1 MQART
6 CPNNK
11 QLKTVCKKTAKP
23 RAQGP
28 SDKTRWAYWMQ
39 AIEPTNPAI
48 EEAFPGYHPLWV
60 QESQRIQVAPKSFH
74 HLRRYCLNAS
84 RAKVAAYLRVSVRT
98 VQRWENGDAP
108 IPFAAFEVLRLVFES
123 TARRLSHAKWDG
135 WFIGQD
141 GRFVSPEVGRLDVG
155 PEDFTALVFLRGE
168 LDAHRQQ
175 SARLKEEIAALEA
188 ENTRIRGMYREQGVT
203 QELEA
208 MQDRLDGLL
217 ASIRTAQVLPFTP
230 TIANMEKAA

>member
-1 MQART
+1 
-6 CPNNK
+6 
-11 QLKTVCKKTAKP
+11 
-23 RAQGP
+23 
-28 SDKTRWAYWMQ
+28 MQ

-60 QESQRIQVAPKSFH
+60 QESQRIQITPKSFH
-74 HLRRYCLNAS
+74 HLRRHCLNVT
-84 RAKVAAYLRVSVRT
+84 RARVAAYLRVSVRT

-108 IPFAAFEVLRLVFES
+108 IPFMAFEVLRLVFES
-123 TARRLSHAKWDG
+123 TAYRLSHAKWDG

-141 GRFVSPEVGRLDVG
+141 GRFVSPDVGRLNVG

-175 SARLKEEIAALEA
+175 SARLKEQIAGLEA
-188 ENTRIRGMYREQGVT
+188 ENTRIRQMYRDQGVT

-217 ASIRTAQVLPFTP
+217 ASIRTAQVIPFITP
-230 TIANMEKAA
+230 SPTLEKAA